1 MLVSL
6 LVGFPLGLNLGIL
19 VGNIFCK
26 NVYKRVPKAFLALCD
41 ESADSNTEIEFPPG
55 ESNVSFFKQRLLKD
69 TSPALSEPDYERIR
83 FMNTLLR
90 QLWPHLSPALH
101 KEIIVQSKA
110 PVQEMVRKLPLL
122 TNVRVDTMDLGT
134 RPFRIDSV
142 KSYSVGENVIML
154 EAPLFWGGDIMVRVV
169 FEADVAG
176 KTVDIPIQVSRVQF
190 KALAR
195 ITLYPL
201 VEKLP
206 CVGGVTM
213 SLLEQPTVD
222 MDFRVLDSP
231 DLLSIPPMAIM
242 RKIVLSLLAGK
253 YLIYPNE
260 ISVPIM
266 PNFGFPEPPKGILR
280 IHIAYARDLKSSWL
294 DEVDPFVEIEV
305 RKGRNMRTK
314 VVENARNPEWNETKE
329 VVVDDF
335 ESQKLKVTVHDDDL
349 ITSSLVGGVQLELS
363 SAPFIQNPNEMYR
376 MLLPVYVPKEKGVYQ
391 TIKGSDMRSAHDA
404 AYVEDK
410 VKEEVAKKPQ
420 AKLLIP
426 MLMRKR
432 AAKKARKEAL
442 SALTDANPEL
452 DPNDS
457 GSFASLAQG
466 NAPES
471 MPKDDKKTV
480 GGQVCLDVTFIPF
493 ANNSHE
499 EKSEKDL
506 RPDSILKRTITFSKS
521 PRCKG
526 VLSVHVSKAMYLGDS
541 KTTYVELV
549 VTDPLRQP
557 NPDISIMSPKEVN
570 EQNPKYNYKADFV
583 NISTQSTLTLTIYE
597 VAGMEN
603 MLSAGLGLLRKREPR
618 IVGFVI
624 IPVGEV
630 SEIGHQRGKYTLS
643 GAQSGE
649 VHLGLSWLE
658 LELDDI

>member
-1 MLVSL
+1 M
-6 LVGFPLGLNLGIL
+6 
-19 VGNIFCK
+19 
-26 NVYKRVPKAFLALCD
+26 
-41 ESADSNTEIEFPPG
+41 
-55 ESNVSFFKQRLLKD
+55 Q
-69 TSPALSEPDYERIR
+69 IR

-110 PVQEMVRKLPLL
+110 PVQEMVKKIPLL

-142 KSYSVGENVIML
+142 KSCSVGENVIML

-169 FEADVAG
+169 VEADVAG
-176 KTVDIPIQVSRVQF
+176 KTVDIPIQVSCVQF
-190 KALAR
+190 KALVR
-195 ITLYPL
+195 ITMYPL

-206 CVGGVTM
+206 CVGGVAM

-222 MDFRVLDSP
+222 MDLRVLDSP
-231 DLLSIPPMAIM
+231 DLLSIPPMAII

-253 YLIYPNE
+253 YLLYPNE

-266 PNFGFPEPPKGILR
+266 PNFGLPEPPKGILR
-280 IHIAYARDLKSSWL
+280 IHIAYGRNLKSSWL

-305 RKGRNMRTK
+305 RKGRNVSTK
-314 VVENARNPEWNETKE
+314 VIENATNPVWNETKE
-329 VVVDDF
+329 VIVDDF
-335 ESQKLKVTVHDDDL
+335 ESQKLKVTVYDDDF
-349 ITSSLVGGVQLELS
+349 ITSSLVGGVYLELS
-363 SAPFIQNPNEMYR
+363 SAPFVENPNQMYR

-410 VKEEVAKKPQ
+410 VREEVAKKPQ

-442 SALTDANPEL
+442 NALADGNPEMG
-452 DPNDS
+452 PS
-457 GSFASLAQG
+457 GRGPLATSSQG
-466 NAPES
+466 DAPES
-471 MPKDDKKTV
+471 LPEDDKATV
-480 GGQVCLDVTFIPF
+480 NGQVCLDVTFIPF
-493 ANNSHE
+493 ASSSHE
-499 EKSEKDL
+499 EKSEKDP
-506 RPDSILKRTITFSKS
+506 RPDSVLKRTITFSKS

-549 VTDPLRQP
+549 VTDPSRQP

-603 MLSAGLGLLRKREPR
+603 MLSGSLGLLRHREPR

-624 IPVGEV
+624 IPVKEV
-630 SEIGHQRGKYTLS
+630 SEMGHQRGKYTLS

-649 VHLGLSWLE
+649 IHLGLSWLE

>member
-1 MLVSL
+1 
-6 LVGFPLGLNLGIL
+6 
-19 VGNIFCK
+19 
-26 NVYKRVPKAFLALCD
+26 
-41 ESADSNTEIEFPPG
+41 
-55 ESNVSFFKQRLLKD
+55 
-69 TSPALSEPDYERIR
+69 
-83 FMNTLLR
+83 
-90 QLWPHLSPALH
+90 
-101 KEIIVQSKA
+101 
-110 PVQEMVRKLPLL
+110 
-122 TNVRVDTMDLGT
+122 
-134 RPFRIDSV
+134 
-142 KSYSVGENVIML
+142 
-154 EAPLFWGGDIMVRVV
+154 
-169 FEADVAG
+169 
-176 KTVDIPIQVSRVQF
+176 
-190 KALAR
+190 
-195 ITLYPL
+195 
-201 VEKLP
+201 
-206 CVGGVTM
+206 M

-222 MDFRVLDSP
+222 MDLRVLDSP

-452 DPNDS
+452 GPNDS
-457 GSFASLAQG
+457 GSFTSLAQG

-493 ANNSHE
+493 ANNRHE

-521 PRCKG
+521 PRCK
-526 VLSVHVSKAMYLGDS
+526 
-541 KTTYVELV
+541 
-549 VTDPLRQP
+549 
-557 NPDISIMSPKEVN
+557 DISIMSPKEVN

-624 IPVGEV
+624 IPVKEV

-649 VHLGLSWLE
+649 VHLSLSWLE
-658 LELDDI
+658 LELDDM